1 MLCNCCEFVF
11 FYFKEKIRK
20 FVTDSFA
27 CLLLEADTA
36 ALGAL
41 MASYPCG
48 AVLFLPELVR
58 DCSWWVLNILLISQ
72 PLLGMIRQVGY
83 KWVSDRQLDTWLM
96 IVQWIQGSGKKK
108 CTRCN
113 NGNSIQDMGKTYTAA
128 ASEYQGNLFL
138 FCPCPRVE
146 AIISFHILLHGQ
158 CDSCWNYTA
167 EQPVF
172 RPGDACQL

>member
-1 MLCNCCEFVF
+1 MHNFFAVYKITVKVTIAIFFGSSKQESEMLCNCCEFVF

-58 DCSWWVLNILLISQ
+58 DCSW
-72 PLLGMIRQVGY
+72 
-83 KWVSDRQLDTWLM
+83 
-96 IVQWIQGSGKKK
+96 
-108 CTRCN
+108 
-113 NGNSIQDMGKTYTAA
+113 
-128 ASEYQGNLFL
+128 
-138 FCPCPRVE
+138 
-146 AIISFHILLHGQ
+146 
-158 CDSCWNYTA
+158 
-167 EQPVF
+167 
-172 RPGDACQL
+172 